1 MKTNEKYGAYEAPRV
16 KVIEEEVEKDFNASL
31 NDYGYGC
38 YLGNNN

>member
-1 MKTNEKYGAYEAPRV
+1 MKTNEEYGAYEAPRV
-16 KVIEEEVEKDFNASL
+16 KVIEVEKDFNASL